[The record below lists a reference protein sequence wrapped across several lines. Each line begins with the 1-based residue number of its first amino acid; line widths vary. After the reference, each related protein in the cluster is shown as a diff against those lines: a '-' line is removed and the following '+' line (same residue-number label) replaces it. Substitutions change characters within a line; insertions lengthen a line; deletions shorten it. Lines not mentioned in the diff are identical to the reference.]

1 MFHRGPD
8 EDGMDIF
15 ENVGIGMRRLSIMD
29 VASGSQPFFSHDKRI
44 SVVGNGEIYNHAALR
59 SELKNDHPFRSSS
72 DIEVIAPLFLK
83 HGLQFP
89 ALMEGMF
96 GLAILDKAE
105 RKLHLIRDRIGVKPL
120 FYHASKDVFVFSS
133 DINSI
138 ISSGKVSVSL
148 NEEAASNYFDYRFGA
163 SGDQTFFNEIKLLF
177 PGQIL
182 SIDID
187 TLAVSESE
195 FHSHIPFSTDELYAS
210 SEAELIEELN
220 KRLRNSVQ
228 KRLMADVPLASLLSS
243 GIDSTLLTA
252 LANDINPDK
261 VDAFTITYNEKSLDE
276 SVGAKESADHLG
288 IKWHP
293 HSVSNQEFTSLI
305 TDAIRYNEAPV
316 THPNSIAVHLITK
329 LAKQNGYK
337 VLLSGEGA
345 DELFAG
351 YGRTTNLFHLKKIQQ
366 KYPNIFLQFLATSG
380 LKFDRREGEMLRAL
394 HASDTVSLAKAYF
407 SVTDEQFISNGYE
420 PSFLTAIAKQVRP
433 EMLFNDVLQ
442 LEQRTYLQE
451 LLLRQDKMSMWSSM
465 EVRVPFVG
473 DPNVVSFANKL
484 PFEYKL
490 KDGIN
495 KYLLRKVAEKYLP
508 AHICNRKKKGFGSPV
523 GDWLRQNDQ
532 LKQLA
537 YSAAESTDMDARQ
550 RKLYLK
556 LLNEHVAG
564 KADNY
569 EMVWKIMNFL
579 LFRKEY
585 GV

>member
-8 EDGMDIF
+8 EDGTDIF
-15 ENVGIGMRRLSIMD
+15 ENAGIGMRRLSIMD

-83 HGLQFP
+83 HGLKFP
-89 ALMEGMF
+89 TLMEGMF

-195 FHSHIPFSTDELYAS
+195 FYSHIPFSTDELYAS
-210 SEAELIEELN
+210 SEAELIEELD

-252 LANDINPDK
+252 IANDINPNK
-261 VDAFTITYNEKSLDE
+261 VDAFTITYSEKSLDE
-276 SVGAKESADHLG
+276 SVGARESADHLG

-293 HSVSNQEFTSLI
+293 YSVSNQEFTSLI

-351 YGRTTNLFHLKKIQQ
+351 YGRTTNLFHLSKIQQ
-366 KYPNIFLQFLATSG
+366 KYPNILLQFLSATG
-380 LKFDRREGEMLRAL
+380 LKFDKREGEMLRAL
-394 HASDTVSLAKAYF
+394 HTNDMVSLTKAYF
-407 SVTDEQFISNGYE
+407 SVADEQFISNGCE
-420 PSFLTAIAKQVRP
+420 PSFLTQVAKQVRP

-495 KYLLRKVAEKYLP
+495 KYLLRKVAERYLP
-508 AHICNRKKKGFGSPV
+508 PHICNRKKKGFGSPV

-537 YSAAESTDMDARQ
+537 FSAAESTQMSAQ
-550 RKLYLK
+550 QHKLYLK
-556 LLNEHVAG
+556 LLNDHISC